1 MIPAANIAAAYIC
14 NLLGQ
19 FRTGLTVER
28 TGVDTERLP
37 EIEIVRNHATGVLN
51 SYQPGDVQRIN
62 GNDLKLN
69 PADPAQGVVFRG
81 ASGTEVRATRYVTV
95 TDGQILVLVPGTLT
109 GPQTLMMRTRSGVNQ
124 RQTTFD
130 TVLTQGWFSAM
141 R

>member
-51 SYQPGDVQRIN
+51 SYRPGDVQRIN

-69 PADPAQGVVFRG
+69 PADRAQGVLFRG
-81 ASGTEVRATRYVTV
+81 TSGPEVRATRYVTV
-95 TDGQILVLVPGTLT
+95 TDGQILVLVPSTLT
-109 GPQTLMMRTRSGVNQ
+109 GPQTLIVRVKYDGNLRELKFQ
-124 RQTTFD
+124 KPLLR
-130 TVLTQGWFSAM
+130 
-141 R
+141 